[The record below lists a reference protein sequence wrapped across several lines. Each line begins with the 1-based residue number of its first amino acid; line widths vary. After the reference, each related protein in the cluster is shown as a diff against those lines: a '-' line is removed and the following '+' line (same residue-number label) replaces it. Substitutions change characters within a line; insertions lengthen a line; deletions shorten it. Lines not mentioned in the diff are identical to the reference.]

1 MSRFTTVLLGETV
14 EFYDTDNYVQA
25 IAKLHDGKEKYQRGH
40 VVDNNAC
47 EICADFGYEE
57 E

>member
-14 EFYDTDNYVQA
+14 EFYDTDDYMQA

-40 VVDNNAC
+40 VVDNDFC
-47 EICADFGYEE
+47 EICADFGYKEE
-57 E
+57 